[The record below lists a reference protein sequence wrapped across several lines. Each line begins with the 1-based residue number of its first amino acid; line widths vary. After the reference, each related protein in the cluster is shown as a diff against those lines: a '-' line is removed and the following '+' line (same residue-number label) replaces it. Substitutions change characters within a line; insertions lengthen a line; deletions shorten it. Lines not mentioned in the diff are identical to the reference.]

1 MHGNLRDRGFSKI
14 RSKSKTRA
22 GAAQAIQKLNAAAV
36 KQITRVRVDAMILD
50 DLSRVREIEQD
61 SFALPWPQ
69 DAYRAE
75 IVENQAACYL
85 TARDDEGQVVG
96 FAGMWVIFDEAHVTT
111 IAVDRGRRGQRI
123 GERLLLA
130 LIEHALARGARWMT
144 LEVRP
149 SNTVALALYRK
160 FGFRDVAL
168 RKRYYSDN
176 GEDAL
181 VMWSGNLRDPESQAR
196 LTAVRRTIG

>member
-1 MHGNLRDRGFSKI
+1 
-14 RSKSKTRA
+14 
-22 GAAQAIQKLNAAAV
+22 V
-36 KQITRVRVDAMILD
+36 KQITRVRIEPMALT
-50 DLSRVREIEQD
+50 DLPRVREIEHEA
-61 SFALPWPQ
+61 FASPWPQ

-75 IVENQAACYL
+75 IEENQVACYL
-85 TARDDEGQVVG
+85 VARDETGVVVG

-111 IAVDRGRRGQRI
+111 IAVDHARRGERI

-130 LIEHALARGARWMT
+130 LIDRALSRGARWMT

-149 SNTVALALYRK
+149 SNAVALALYRK

-176 GEDAL
+176 GEDAI
-181 VMWSGNLRDPESQAR
+181 VMWSGNLRDPDAQQRTEAAR
-196 LTAVRRTIG
+196 RELEL

>member
-1 MHGNLRDRGFSKI
+1 M
-14 RSKSKTRA
+14 
-22 GAAQAIQKLNAAAV
+22 
-36 KQITRVRVDAMILD
+36 KQITRVRIERMTLR
-50 DLSRVREIEQD
+50 DLPRVREIEQEA
-61 SFALPWPQ
+61 FALPWPK

-75 IVENQAACYL
+75 LEENQVACYL
-85 TARDDEGQVVG
+85 AARDEADDVVG

-111 IAVDRGRRGQRI
+111 IAVDRRRRGEHI

-130 LIEHALARGARWMT
+130 LIDYALARGARWMT

-149 SNTVALALYRK
+149 SNAAALALYRK
-160 FGFRDVAL
+160 FGFREVAL

-176 GEDAL
+176 GEDAA

-196 LTAVRRTIG
+196 LDLARRGQDQ

>member
-1 MHGNLRDRGFSKI
+1 
-14 RSKSKTRA
+14 
-22 GAAQAIQKLNAAAV
+22 V
-36 KQITRVRVDAMILD
+36 KQITRVRVEPMTLD
-50 DLSRVREIEQD
+50 DLPRVREIELD
-61 SFALPWPQ
+61 AFALPWPK

-75 IVENQAACYL
+75 IEENQAACYVV
-85 TARDDEGQVVG
+85 ARDDDEQIAG

-111 IAVDRGRRGQRI
+111 IAVDRLCRGQRV
-123 GERLLLA
+123 GERLLLG
-130 LIEHALARGARWMT
+130 LIDRALARGARWMT

-149 SNTVALALYRK
+149 SNAAALALYHK

-196 LTAVRRTIG
+196 LDGVRRDLGG

>member
-1 MHGNLRDRGFSKI
+1 MKQLTRI
-14 RSKSKTRA
+14 RVGPMT
-22 GAAQAIQKLNAAAV
+22 LN
-36 KQITRVRVDAMILD
+36 
-50 DLSRVREIEQD
+50 DLARVREIEQD
-61 SFALPWPQ
+61 AFVIPWPK

-75 IVENQAACYL
+75 IEENQAACYIV
-85 TARDDEGQVVG
+85 ARDDEERMAG

-111 IAVDRGRRGQRI
+111 IAVDRLRRGQGI
-123 GERLLLA
+123 GERLLLG
-130 LIEHALARGARWMT
+130 LIDRAMARGARWMT

-149 SNTVALALYRK
+149 SNTVALALYHK

-181 VMWSGNLRDPESQAR
+181 VMWSGNLKDPESQVR
-196 LTAVRRTIG
+196 LEAVRRDLAE